1 MLAVVTTQRPDTPAE
16 IREVAEP
23 SASPHEAIVE
33 VHAFSLNRGELRLFA
48 TRPEGWRP
56 GQDVAGVVIRQA
68 ADGSGPPE
76 GSRVVALVDQAGWSQ
91 RVAAQTAHMAT
102 LPDDVSFAA
111 AATLPIAGITALR
124 TLRYGGFLLGRRVLI
139 TGAAGGVGRFAVE
152 LAARAGARVTGV
164 VGGPERAEG
173 LQELGAAEVVT
184 RLEDL
189 SGLFD
194 LILESVGGNMLATAI
209 HHVAPTGTV
218 VVFGNSSGESTSIS
232 FGDFAGRAGVRL
244 QSYVSYLSGTPESYG
259 EDLAL
264 LVSLIAD
271 GKLHPQIGS
280 DRSWRELLQVI
291 HDLRER
297 HIPGKA
303 VFHVDQDR

>member
-1 MLAVVTTQRPDTPAE
+1 MLAFVATQRPDTPAE

-33 VHAFSLNRGELRLFA
+33 VHAFSLNRGELRLLA

-76 GSRVVALVDQAGWSQ
+76 GSRVVALVDQGGWSQ
-91 RVAAQTAHMAT
+91 RVAAPTARMAT
-102 LPDDVSFAA
+102 LQDDVSFAA
-111 AATLPIAGITALR
+111 AATLPIAGLTALR
-124 TLRYGGFLLGRRVLI
+124 TLRYGGFLVGRRVLI

-164 VGGPERAEG
+164 VGGPQRAEG

-184 RLEDL
+184 RLENL
-189 SGLFD
+189 NGLFD
-194 LILESVGGNMLATAI
+194 LILETVGGNMLATAI
-209 HHVAPTGTV
+209 HHVAPNGTV

-280 DRSWRELLQVI
+280 DKSWRELLQVMA
-291 HDLRER
+291 DLRER

-303 VFHVDQDR
+303 VFHVD

>member
-1 MLAVVTTQRPDTPAE
+1 MLALVATQRPNTPAE

-23 SASPHEAIVE
+23 SASPNEAIVE
-33 VHAFSLNRGELRLFA
+33 VRAFSINRGELRLLA

-76 GSRVVALVDQAGWSQ
+76 GSRVVALVDQGGWSQ
-91 RVAAQTAHMAT
+91 RVAAPTARMAT

-111 AATLPIAGITALR
+111 AATLPVAGITALR
-124 TLRYGGFLLGRRVLI
+124 TLRYGGLLLGRHVLI

-164 VGGPERAEG
+164 VGGPQRAQG
-173 LQELGAAEVVT
+173 LQELGAAKVVT

-189 SGLFD
+189 GGLFD

-209 HHVAPTGTV
+209 QHVAPNGTV

-232 FGDFAGRAGVRL
+232 FGDFAGHAGARL
-244 QSYVSYLSGTPESYG
+244 QSFFSFLSGTPESFG
-259 EDLAL
+259 ADLAL
-264 LVSLIAD
+264 L
-271 GKLHPQIGS
+271 
-280 DRSWRELLQVI
+280 
-291 HDLRER
+291 
-297 HIPGKA
+297 
-303 VFHVDQDR
+303 

>member
-209 HHVAPTGTV
+209 HHVAPNGTV

-280 DRSWRELLQVI
+280 DRSWRELLQAI

-303 VFHVDQDR
+303 VFHID

>member
-1 MLAVVTTQRPDTPAE
+1 MLALVLTQRPDTPAE
-16 IREVAEP
+16 IREVAATL
-23 SASPHEAIVE
+23 ASPREACVE
-33 VHAFSLNRGELRLFA
+33 AHASSLNRGELRLLA

-68 ADGSGPPE
+68 ADGSGPPD
-76 GSRVVALVDQAGWSQ
+76 GSRVVALVDEGGWSQ
-91 RVAAQTAHMAT
+91 RVAASTAHMAS

-189 SGLFD
+189 SGMFD

-209 HHVAPTGTV
+209 HHVAPNGTV
-218 VVFGNSSGESTSIS
+218 VVFGNSSGESTGI
-232 FGDFAGRAGVRL
+232 GLVAFAGRAVKHIKTK
-244 QSYVSYLSGTPESYG
+244 VSSFQRPPTSYG
-259 EDLAL
+259 
-264 LVSLIAD
+264 
-271 GKLHPQIGS
+271 
-280 DRSWRELLQVI
+280 
-291 HDLRER
+291 
-297 HIPGKA
+297 
-303 VFHVDQDR
+303 

>member
-1 MLAVVTTQRPDTPAE
+1 MLALVLTQRPDTPAE

-189 SGLFD
+189 SDLFD

-209 HHVAPTGTV
+209 HHVAPNGTV

-280 DRSWRELLQVI
+280 DRSWRELLQAI

-303 VFHVDQDR
+303 VFHID

>member
-1 MLAVVTTQRPDTPAE
+1 MLAVVATQRPDTPAE

-48 TRPEGWRP
+48 TRPEGWQP
-56 GQDVAGVVIRQA
+56 GQDIAGVVIRQA

-91 RVAAQTAHMAT
+91 RVAAPTARMAT

-124 TLRYGGFLLGRRVLI
+124 TLRYGGCLLGRRVLI

-189 SGLFD
+189 SSLFD

-209 HHVAPTGTV
+209 HHVAPNGTV

-232 FGDFAGRAGVRL
+232 FGDFVGRAGVRL
-244 QSYVSYLSGTPESYG
+244 QSYISYLSGTPESYG

-280 DRSWRELLQVI
+280 DKSWRDLLQVMT
-291 HDLRER
+291 DLRER
-297 HIPGKA
+297 DIPGKA
-303 VFHVDQDR
+303 VFHVD